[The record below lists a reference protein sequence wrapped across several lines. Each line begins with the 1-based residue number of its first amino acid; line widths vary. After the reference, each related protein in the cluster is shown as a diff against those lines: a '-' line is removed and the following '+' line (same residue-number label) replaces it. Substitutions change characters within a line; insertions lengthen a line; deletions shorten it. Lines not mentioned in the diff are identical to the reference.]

1 MKSLKVLFFV
11 ALFTP
16 WISRAEASP
25 MKFQETVL
33 VAKTQ
38 QLSGVDT
45 ASEGIVFLPLT
56 INKDSIHNQ
65 GAIFVIAQAK
75 RFPGSVNGRPVPE
88 AVNVKRSPT
97 SPISTVTV
105 SKEVLENFTSAG
117 DSFFLNFTNN
127 KLFKT
132 PFTTAQ
138 LGQIAFDTNIIL
150 VGNLETTTDP
160 IFLEYDGKTLTF
172 ETFGAANTAMS
183 SLIALTDFAEGNI
196 LLGINGATIEYGY
209 KIPVPQK

>member
-1 MKSLKVLFFV
+1 MKSLKVLFFI

-45 ASEGIVFLPLT
+45 VSEGIVFLPIT

-65 GAIFVIAQAK
+65 GATFVIAQAK
-75 RFPGSVNGRPVPE
+75 RFPAFVNGKPVGE
-88 AVNVKRSPT
+88 VKVKRSPT
-97 SPISTVTV
+97 GAISKVIV
-105 SKEVLENFTSAG
+105 PKDVLANFTSAG
-117 DSFFLNFTNN
+117 DSFFLDFTNN

-132 PFTTAQ
+132 PFTIAQ
-138 LGQIAFDTNIIL
+138 LGQIAFDTNEIL
-150 VGNLETTTDP
+150 VPNLETTTDP
-160 IFLEYDGKTLTF
+160 IFLTYDGNTETFLTF
-172 ETFGAANTAMS
+172 GDANAAMA
-183 SLIALTDFAEGNI
+183 SLIASTNFANGNI
-196 LLGINGATIEYGY
+196 LLGINGATMEYGY
-209 KIPVPQK
+209 TKPK